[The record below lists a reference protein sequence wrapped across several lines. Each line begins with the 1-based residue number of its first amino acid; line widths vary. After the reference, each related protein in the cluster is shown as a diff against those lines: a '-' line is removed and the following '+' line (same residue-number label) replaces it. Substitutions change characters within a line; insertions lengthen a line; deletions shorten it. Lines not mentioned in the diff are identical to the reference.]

1 MPLLFIYNNIN
12 LNIYLNG
19 DNMFFKNIHIRIKII
34 IIITIIL
41 FIVIIGKVFYIQVI
55 DYKKLNKYATNLW
68 SRNLPIAA
76 NRGIIYDRNGI
87 EIAGNITT
95 TSLVLIPNQIKD
107 KEKVAKD
114 LASILNVD
122 YEEMYRHVSKKTSIE
137 RVHPEGRNL
146 SYEIAD
152 EINALGYKGVYLVK
166 ESKRNYPYN
175 NLLSHTIGF
184 VGIDNQGLSG
194 LELIY
199 DKYLTGS
206 NGSIKYFSDA
216 KGTSLTIPQIYEQPT
231 SGVNMTLT
239 INYKLQE
246 VLERELDVA
255 VSQYNPDQALG
266 IVMDPN
272 TGEILAISSRPNFS
286 PSKYQNYTVEEIN
299 RNLPIWMTYE
309 PGSTFKIITL
319 AASLEE
325 KIVDLEKDRF
335 YDSGSITVVGA
346 KLHCWKAG
354 GHGDESYLEVVENSC
369 NPGFVNL
376 GLKLGKDVL
385 FNYID
390 LFGFGK
396 KTGID
401 LNGEA
406 SGIIFDVNK
415 ITDLELA
422 TTAFGQGV
430 SVTPIQQITA
440 VSAAINGGI
449 LYKPY
454 IVKSLNEPE
463 TNSVILENN
472 PKIVRKV
479 ISDNTSSKVRYALES
494 VVARG
499 TGHNAYIGGYRVGG
513 KTGTAQKVK
522 DGKYM
527 SGNYITSFIG
537 FMPAD
542 DPQIVVYIAVDNA
555 KGITQYGGTIAAPIA
570 KNFLMSAIDILGI
583 EKRSN
588 AIEREYL
595 YTDKQYAVVPNVV
608 GMDVKEA
615 IKELKSFKV
624 EYTGTGD
631 IVTYQ
636 SPNPDTNVYEGET
649 IRLLLDK

>member
-1 MPLLFIYNNIN
+1 MFITLF
-12 LNIYLNG
+12 
-19 DNMFFKNIHIRIKII
+19 
-34 IIITIIL
+34 L
-41 FIVIIGKVFYIQVI
+41 FIVIICKVFYIQVFS
-55 DYKKLNKYATNLW
+55 YKKLNKYASNLW
-68 SRNLPIAA
+68 SRNLPIKAD
-76 NRGIIYDRNGI
+76 RGIIYDRNGTI
-87 EIAGNITT
+87 LAGNITT

-107 KEKVAKD
+107 KEDTANK
-114 LASILNVD
+114 LSSILNVS
-122 YEEMYRHVSKKTSIE
+122 YEEMYKHVSKKTSIE

-146 SYEIAD
+146 SYDIAD
-152 EINALGYKGVYLVK
+152 KINSLNIEGVYLLK
-166 ESKRNYPYN
+166 EAKRSYPYN
-175 NLLSHTIGF
+175 TLLSHTIGF

-199 DKYLTGS
+199 NNYLTGS
-206 NGSIKYFSDA
+206 DGAIKYFSDA
-216 KGTSLTIPQIYEQPT
+216 KGNNLTLSNLYESPT

-239 INYKLQE
+239 IDFNIQE
-246 VLERELDVA
+246 ALDRELNNA
-255 VSQYNPDQALG
+255 VSKYNPDHALG

-272 TGEILAISSRPNFS
+272 TGEILAISSKPDYE
-286 PSKYQNYTVEEIN
+286 PSNYKNYSVEEIN

-319 AASLEE
+319 AASIEE
-325 KIVDLEKDRF
+325 GIVNLEKDLWH
-335 YDSGSITVVGA
+335 DSGSITVSGA
-346 KLHCWKAG
+346 KLHCWKHG
-354 GHGDESYLEVVENSC
+354 GHGTETYLEVVENSC
-369 NPGFVNL
+369 NTGFVNL
-376 GLKLGKDVL
+376 GLKLGKEKL

-406 SGIIFDVNK
+406 RGIIFDIDK
-415 ITDLELA
+415 IGDLELA

-463 TNSVILENN
+463 ANSVILKNE

-479 ISDNTSSKVRYALES
+479 ISSNTSDTVKYALES

-522 DGKYM
+522 DGKYL

-537 FMPAD
+537 FLPSD
-542 DPQIVVYIAVDNA
+542 DPKVVVYIAIDNA
-555 KGITQYGGTIAAPIA
+555 KGITQYGGTVAAPIA
-570 KNFLMSAIDILGI
+570 KNVLQSIIDILDI
-583 EKRSN
+583 KQREN
-588 AIEREYL
+588 ELEREYN
-595 YTDKQYAVVPNVV
+595 YFDKQYIEVPNVV

-615 IKELKSFKV
+615 TKSLKQFKI
-624 EYTGTGD
+624 EYTGTGS
-631 IVTYQ
+631 IITYQ
-636 SPNPDTNVYEGET
+636 SPKSGTKIFEGE
-649 IRLLLDK
+649 IVRLLLE